1 MSTPNKLSVW
11 WRSLRAYSLPMTLL
25 PILCAFLYAQ
35 ALGEEVR
42 WPVFPLMLL
51 CGILLHA
58 GTNVMNDH
66 YDYVLGFDTE
76 EASGSSG
83 LLLQKLVPEN
93 YMLMHGRIYLAA
105 GCAAGALL
113 IRLCGWPL
121 LPMGA
126 AAACGAFFYSHPN
139 GYKYKGVGEPAVFLL
154 MGPLLFAAAFYTAC
168 GTLSA
173 VLLLPACG
181 LGCLVTAV
189 LLANNIRDEEMDR
202 SAGFVTLP
210 MRMPPAAS
218 RRLYLLLVAGAM
230 LTPPLLFFSRRL
242 GWTVLLPLLSLPMA
256 VRLIRRVQTAR
267 RPAADLKTGPQQTAA
282 LYMLYAG
289 LFAIGLFLCA

>member
-1 MSTPNKLSVW
+1 MSAPNKLSVW
-11 WRSLRAYSLPMTLL
+11 WRSLRAYSLPLTLL
-25 PILCAFLYAQ
+25 PILCAFLYAR

-51 CGILLHA
+51 CGVLLHA
-58 GTNVMNDH
+58 GTNVLNDH

-93 YMLMHGRIYLAA
+93 YMLAHGRFYLAA

-126 AAACGAFFYSHPN
+126 AAACGAFFYSHPH
-139 GYKYKGVGEPAVFLL
+139 GYKYKGAGEPAVFLL

-168 GTLSA
+168 GKIYLSMF
-173 VLLLPACG
+173 LPACG
-181 LGCLVTAV
+181 FGCLVTAV

-230 LTPPLLFFSRRL
+230 LTAPLLFFSRQI
-242 GWTVLLPLLSLPMA
+242 GWPGLLPLLSLPMA
-256 VRLIRRVQTAR
+256 VQLIRRVRTAR
-267 RPAADLKTGPQQTAA
+267 QPAVDLKTGPQQTAA
-282 LYMLYAG
+282 LYMAYGVLLAAG
-289 LFAIGLFLCA
+289 LALGG